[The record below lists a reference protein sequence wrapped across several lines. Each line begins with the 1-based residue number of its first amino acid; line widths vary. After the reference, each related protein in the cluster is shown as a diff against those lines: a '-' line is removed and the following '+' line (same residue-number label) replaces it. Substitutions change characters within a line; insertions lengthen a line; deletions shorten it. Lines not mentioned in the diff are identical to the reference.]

1 VVSEKPAKLFLE
13 RDRHIFYRWRDR
25 LPSDSSLYRQQTR
38 CARVGEK
45 RGAELGE
52 FNIGVNAIA
61 PGRIDNRMLRSLE
74 TQFSPENPDVMRD
87 LSKERIAMKRMGT
100 SEEVAHLAAF
110 LASDHSSYCN
120 GSIHLMDGGYTA
132 A

>member
-1 VVSEKPAKLFLE
+1 MTGYPRMAPYIASKHAV
-13 RDRHIFYRWRDR
+13 
-25 LPSDSSLYRQQTR
+25 
-38 CARVGEK
+38 
-45 RGAELGE
+45 RGLVKSAALELGE
-52 FNIGVNAIA
+52 FNIGVNAVA

-74 TQFSPENPDVMRD
+74 TQFSPENPDAMRD